1 MNNPNHRNRP
11 IRAETYI
18 SHCETSVSRKPA
30 VSPTVPT
37 QQGDNQPMTIQRR
50 ALLGTAAATT
60 VLSPRRPR
68 AQTRPVI
75 KIGVIND
82 QSGPYR
88 DVNGPTSVIC
98 TQQAVQEFAAQGF
111 DVEVLSAD
119 HQNKPDIAVSL
130 AREWFD
136 QRGVD
141 IIMDIAATSCALALA
156 SIVKEK
162 NKIMIATSTA
172 SSDVTGKAC
181 TLNSIHWVFDTY
193 MEAKSTGGAMVKA
206 GGDTWYF
213 ITPNYAFGEATQ
225 RDTTKFVLAGGGK
238 VLGSQLYPF
247 PETTDFSSFLVKAQ
261 ASGAKI
267 LGICGAGADLIN
279 IIKQAHEF
287 GLSRT
292 MHLAAMVAYTTDMR
306 AVGIE
311 LAAGTRLSETYYWDL
326 NDRTRGFQ
334 KRIQSKVKLWPN
346 MAQAGNYS
354 CTLHYLKTVK
364 DMGPAQ
370 AKLDGAA
377 TVARMKAMPTDDDC
391 FGPGKIRE
399 DGRKIHPAY
408 LFEVKKPEES
418 RHEWDLYKLIGSTD
432 ADDAFRP
439 LSENACPLVKV

>member
-1 MNNPNHRNRP
+1 VAKNREAFHMN
-11 IRAETYI
+11 
-18 SHCETSVSRKPA
+18 
-30 VSPTVPT
+30 
-37 QQGDNQPMTIQRR
+37 IQRR
-50 ALLGTAAATT
+50 TVLGAAAAA
-60 VLSPRRPR
+60 PIAGAR
-68 AQTRPVI
+68 AQGKPVI
-75 KIGVIND
+75 KIGVMND

-98 TQQAVQEFAAQGF
+98 TQQAVLEFAAGDF
-111 DVEVLSAD
+111 TVEVLSAD
-119 HQNKPDIAVSL
+119 HQNKPDVAVSL

-141 IIMDIAATSCALALA
+141 IIMDVAATSCALALA

-181 TLNSIHWVFDTY
+181 TPNSMHWVFDTY
-193 MEAKSTGGAMVKA
+193 MEARSTGGAMVKA

-225 RDTTKFVLAGGGK
+225 RDTTKFVEAGGGK

-247 PETTDFSSFLVKAQ
+247 PETTDFSAFLVKAQ

-267 LGICGAGADLIN
+267 LGICGAGGDLIN

-287 GLSRT
+287 GLPRT
-292 MHLAAMVAYTTDMR
+292 MNLAAMVAYTTDMR
-306 AVGIE
+306 SVGIE
-311 LAAGTRLSETYYWDL
+311 MAAGTRLSETYYWDL
-326 NDRTRGFQ
+326 NDRTRSFQ
-334 KRIQSKVKLWPN
+334 KRIQPKVTLWPN

-364 DMGPAQ
+364 AMGAAQ
-370 AKLDGAA
+370 AKVSGAD

-408 LFEVKKPEES
+408 LFEVKQPSES
-418 RHEWDLYKLIGSTD
+418 KHDWDLYKLIGTTP
-432 ADDAFRP
+432 AEEAFRP
-439 LSENACPLVKV
+439 LSDNACPLVKA